1 MNETD
6 TRNAVVAAGKR
17 LVESGLIARTW
28 GNVSARISD
37 THFVITPSGRDYLSL
52 TAEDIVPVAIADRS
66 YTGSIKPSGERGV
79 HAEIYRAHPH
89 VNFVIHTHQ
98 EMASIVASTSVH
110 SIPAG
115 AQYPELGERVLCS
128 DYALPSTKAIREN
141 VAAAARASTGNAIIM
156 KNHGAVVYGEGPDEA
171 FAAAEALEVLCRETI
186 RARFLGGTSTGTGDD
201 DAMRTRA
208 LSRIAPVGQESDSVL
223 NWPHHSSER
232 APGGFILHTEHGELP
247 VPLAQAPETL
257 SPEERLHREI
267 YLAQPKIS
275 HVVYVA
281 DPDVVGVSSA
291 RVKLRPSIDDFAQI
305 VGPTVKTAETPPEVA
320 KALRFASAVLLASS
334 GAYCVG
340 GSLSDADAVRMILV
354 KNCRAL
360 LYGAFLGEIT
370 PISQLHSILMRVVY
384 LKSYS
389 QQISSNV

>member
-6 TRNAVVAAGKR
+6 ARNAVVAAGKR

-141 VAAAARASTGNAIIM
+141 VDLTPRGIIDRLELARPIYQPTAT
-156 KNHGAVVYGEGPDEA
+156 YGHFGRAGDEDGS
-171 FAAAEALEVLCRETI
+171 FT
-186 RARFLGGTSTGTGDD
+186 
-201 DAMRTRA
+201 
-208 LSRIAPVGQESDSVL
+208 
-223 NWPHHSSER
+223 W
-232 APGGFILHTEHGELP
+232 
-247 VPLAQAPETL
+247 
-257 SPEERLHREI
+257 ERLD
-267 YLAQPKIS
+267 L
-275 HVVYVA
+275 V
-281 DPDVVGVSSA
+281 DL
-291 RVKLRPSIDDFAQI
+291 LR
-305 VGPTVKTAETPPEVA
+305 
-320 KALRFASAVLLASS
+320 RAV
-334 GAYCVG
+334 
-340 GSLSDADAVRMILV
+340 
-354 KNCRAL
+354 
-360 LYGAFLGEIT
+360 
-370 PISQLHSILMRVVY
+370 
-384 LKSYS
+384 
-389 QQISSNV
+389 